1 MKKILMFLVVTLL
14 VVLLVLAFAKD
25 IVAKTAL
32 STGVRTLTGL
42 KLDIADMDV
51 GILKTL
57 IGIRGMKLFNP
68 SGYTEKVM
76 VDMPEIYV
84 DYDLGAFLR
93 KEVHLEELRINL
105 REFVVVKDRQGRLNL
120 DSLKAIKSDKRAE
133 PSKGETPP
141 IQIDLLRLK
150 IGKVIYK
157 DYSGGGRPVVQEFNV
172 NLEEEYRNITD
183 PKKLAGLIVYKALV
197 NTTIANLANFDMGAL
212 KQNLTQTLDKA
223 SKVAEQLTGKTLE
236 KSLEVFKKSEDAA
249 KEAGEA
255 IKNIFPFKLKEE

>member
-84 DYDLGAFLR
+84 D
-93 KEVHLEELRINL
+93 
-105 REFVVVKDRQGRLNL
+105 
-120 DSLKAIKSDKRAE
+120 
-133 PSKGETPP
+133 
-141 IQIDLLRLK
+141 
-150 IGKVIYK
+150 
-157 DYSGGGRPVVQEFNV
+157 
-172 NLEEEYRNITD
+172 
-183 PKKLAGLIVYKALV
+183 
-197 NTTIANLANFDMGAL
+197 
-212 KQNLTQTLDKA
+212 
-223 SKVAEQLTGKTLE
+223 
-236 KSLEVFKKSEDAA
+236 
-249 KEAGEA
+249 
-255 IKNIFPFKLKEE
+255 